1 MGVLAILLLARV
13 RGPPGEWV
21 SHAHLED
28 GVAQLP
34 LQRLLRL
41 GERGGRGELLVG
53 RAHLPLKEP
62 LGSR

>member
-13 RGPPGEWV
+13 RGPPGV
-21 SHAHLED
+21 GPVTHLED
-28 GVAQLP
+28 GVTQLP

-41 GERGGRGELLVG
+41 SERGGRGELLVG

-62 LGSR
+62 LESR